1 MTYFI
6 DRIFAALFGRTMP
19 SLQSKASWPK
29 VPGVVEM
36 YKFSKQVHWAWREL
50 LLLSYC
56 GSWTHVFYPLNIQ
69 HHIIFSDLG
78 HILFLWGWFPI
89 LLKSSLQGCSSKV
102 LSFCQLQ
109 LLSSMIC
116 EMTHEMTQWAMCPL
130 LNLICSKTD
139 HCPQLDMME
148 DTMLTNQALW
158 QPWVSGAGEGLVG
171 TISKQ
176 DDLPSLAEYVGSM

>member
-1 MTYFI
+1 
-6 DRIFAALFGRTMP
+6 MP

-116 EMTHEMTQWAMCPL
+116 EMTHEMTQGLCAHCWISFALNGSLSPIRYDGGYYADKSSTLTALGKWCWRRL
-130 LNLICSKTD
+130 LVE
-139 HCPQLDMME
+139 Q
-148 DTMLTNQALW
+148 
-158 QPWVSGAGEGLVG
+158 
-171 TISKQ
+171 
-176 DDLPSLAEYVGSM
+176 